1 MTSVSCSEGSGER
14 SGRVSGRTDQRGRRQ
29 IARGCLEEGFRESAP
44 GEGRR
49 QDRLGRVLESMLGSA
64 QTVNTNPGSQE
75 IEKSMNQRPA
85 NRFGGCTHPPV
96 ERHSVVV
103 PSPGP
108 TFEIRRTLRRMA
120 AGFAKSPGLDCV
132 VTIGTGGRPG
142 NTQGFRGFNLK
153 SVKRQSP
160 VAHASLEH
168 VENRPPENA
177 ASVVTFTASYQDIPA
192 LSIWWPSP
200 FRGCHL
206 FGRASIMRVRLLT

>member
-1 MTSVSCSEGSGER
+1 MAGDRSRGDASRRDSESP
-14 SGRVSGRTDQRGRRQ
+14 RR
-29 IARGCLEEGFRESAP
+29 
-44 GEGRR
+44 EGRR
-49 QDRLGRVLESMLGSA
+49 QDRLGRVLGSMLGSA

-120 AGFAKSPGLDCV
+120 AGFAESPGLDCV
-132 VTIGTGGRPG
+132 VTIVIGSSPLERGGG
-142 NTQGFRGFNLK
+142 LGITQELQRGFNLK
-153 SVKRQSP
+153 SVQRPATVKP

-168 VENRPPENA
+168 VENRPPRECRL
-177 ASVVTFTASYQDIPA
+177 VVTFTAWYREDMPA
-192 LSIWWPSP
+192 SSILVAVHL
-200 FRGCHL
+200 FGLCCHL
-206 FGRASIMRVRLLT
+206 FAGARDRHC